1 MILSFLFLLI
11 FGALIVILFCGV
23 GLYIIHIYEKEE
35 KLNKSKKTK

>member
-35 KLNKSKKTK
+35 KLNNSKKTK